1 MDARFGAFLLVAA
14 LLIVTPGPDTALL
27 IRNGLRGGLRAAS
40 LTALGVTA
48 GILAW
53 GTAAAAGLAALLAA
67 WTWAAEALRVA
78 SAVLLVALG
87 ARSLWAALARGGA
100 AAPDAPRTGHAF
112 LQGLL
117 NNLLNPKAGA
127 VFLGVVPQFMRPGD
141 PPARL
146 AAMVLAFG
154 LMVCLWLHLYGL
166 ALARV
171 RGHLGPR
178 FRRGADAVTGTV
190 LIALGIRVAA

>member
-1 MDARFGAFLLVAA
+1 VDARFGAYLLVAA

-27 IRNGLRGGLRAAS
+27 IRNGLRGGFGAAS

-67 WTWAAEALRVA
+67 WAWAAEVLRFA
-78 SAVLLVALG
+78 SAVLLVVLG
-87 ARSLWAALARGGA
+87 ARSLRAALAGGRGAG
-100 AAPDAPRTGHAF
+100 PGPPRTGHAF

-117 NNLLNPKAGA
+117 NNLLNPKAA
-127 VFLGVVPQFMRPGD
+127 AIFIGVVPQFVRPGD

-166 ALARV
+166 ALAGV
-171 RGHLGPR
+171 RDHLGPR

-190 LIALGIRVAA
+190 LIALGVRVAA